1 MPEILT
7 PNPLHKTR
15 QLIVRVVSVAAGLL
29 LVSLVVL
36 AARWP
41 FTRNAVIKELEDAS
55 LSRVDVASFRRTYF
69 PRVGCVLEHVVFQHN
84 PKSGTPPLMTV
95 DRIRIE
101 SNVAGLFGEHVSRI
115 IAEGLHLLVPPRGS
129 DEHFAIPKRSSFV
142 IDELI
147 ADGAVLEVAR
157 RNPTDQP
164 LRFVFHSFTL
174 GDVGSSTAASFR
186 ARFSNPEPRG
196 EISTSGK
203 FGPWNAADL
212 GQTAVS
218 GEYLFENADLGMFSG
233 IAGLLSSSGEF
244 GGVLN
249 HIETQGETDTPNFAV
264 SSSSHQAQLRT
275 QFQAVVNGENGD
287 TFLQKVAATFR
298 RTSVWTEGRIA
309 ARAGEPGKWT
319 SLHLVA
325 RDGRIQDVLLL
336 FVKSQRAP
344 MSGTVSFQADV
355 SLPPQHQQFL
365 QTVGLKGDFG
375 IDAGSFTKFDTQQA
389 LNQLSAGA
397 GAEKEHSK
405 TEQKDDVQPENVL
418 SNLKGHV
425 LLQGGTAR
433 FSSLSFD
440 IPGAAAQLHGTYNLI
455 SGKIDLHGTLKTAD
469 EPSDATGGIKAV
481 MLKVLEPFFKKKH
494 VGYVMPVQ
502 ITGTYEHPIF
512 GLDLGASTASR
523 HSDRRGNL

>member
-15 QLIVRVVSVAAGLL
+15 QFIVRLVLVAAGLL

-41 FTRNAVIKELEDAS
+41 FRREAVIKDLEDAS
-55 LSRVDVASFRRTYF
+55 LSRVDVGSFRRTYF
-69 PRVGCVLEHVVFQHN
+69 PHVGCVLEHVVFQHN
-84 PKSGTPPLMTV
+84 PKSGTPPLITA
-95 DRIRIE
+95 DRIIIE
-101 SNVAGLFGEHVSRI
+101 SNVAGLFVEHVSRI

-129 DEHFAIPKRSSFV
+129 DEHFEVPKRSSFV
-142 IDELI
+142 IDELV

-164 LRFVFHSFTL
+164 LIFVFHRFSL
-174 GDVGSSTAASFR
+174 GDVGSSAPASFR
-186 ARFSNPEPRG
+186 AKFSNPEPRG
-196 EISTSGK
+196 EISTNGS

-218 GEYLFENADLGMFSG
+218 GQYVFEHAELGMFPG
-233 IAGLLSSSGEF
+233 IAGILSSSGKF

-249 HIETQGETDTPNFAV
+249 HIEAQGETDTPDFAV
-264 SSSSHQAQLRT
+264 SSSSHQAPLRT

-287 TFLQKVAATFR
+287 TFLQKVVATFR
-298 RTSVWTEGRIA
+298 RTSVWTEGSIA

-397 GAEKEHSK
+397 EKEHSK

-440 IPGAAAQLHGTYNLI
+440 IPGAAAQFHGTYNLI

-494 VGYVMPVQ
+494 VGYMMPVQ

-512 GLDLGASTASR
+512 GLDLGASTAPP